1 MSEYIDIVRDKITQ
15 ASFRPTN
22 PKHWIVRI
30 IQDDAGN
37 MTEFKR
43 GGILTEH
50 EAHKWALTLV
60 EDYPDAVEIVLYELT
75 NAELNAY
82 KAKGWV

>member
-1 MSEYIDIVRDKITQ
+1 MSEYIDIVKDKITQ
-15 ASFRPTN
+15 ASFRPRN

-30 IQDDAGN
+30 IHDNAGN

-43 GGILTEH
+43 GGILTESD
-50 EAHKWALTLV
+50 AQKWAQTLV

-82 KAKGWV
+82 RAKGWA